1 MRIIDTTTFFEE
13 HLMMEL
19 RFNIL
24 DSYVDKFVV
33 CEARFSH
40 SGNEKDIKFNKKNY
54 PQFEDKIIHLIV
66 DKEPDDIIN
75 KNNLSTLDLRLNSI
89 SRIRH
94 QRNHIAICLKDYA
107 ADDYI
112 IHSDNDEIPKLENFN
127 LKNNKKKI
135 VIFNQKLFYYK
146 FNLMLP
152 NIDWYGSKACK
163 LKNLKNID
171 LLRATKNKI
180 YPFYRLDT
188 LFSEIKHQGVNLV
201 SDGGWHFS
209 NLKSIEELQR
219 KFLNDE
225 NHSEYEVQGYT
236 IDRIRENIENKSI
249 DYNHEAK
256 QDSVERFSSSKLQKI
271 DIEILPNYIK
281 KNIEKYKNWFD

>member
-1 MRIIDTTTFFEE
+1 
-13 HLMMEL
+13 MMEL

-24 DSYVDKFVV
+24 DAHVDKFVV

-40 SGNEKDIKFNKKNY
+40 SGNEKDIKFNKKKY
-54 PQFEDKIIHLIV
+54 PQFENKIIHLIV
-66 DKEPDDIIN
+66 DKEPDNII
-75 KNNLSTLDLRLNSI
+75 KKKNLSTLDLRINSI

-94 QRNHIAICLKDYA
+94 QRNYIMNSLKDYT

-112 IHSDNDEIPKLENFN
+112 IHSDNDEIPNLENFN
-127 LKNNKKKI
+127 LKNNNKKI

-163 LKNLKNID
+163 LKYLKNID
-171 LLRATKNKI
+171 FLRATKNKN

-225 NHSEYEVQGYT
+225 NHSEYEAQGYT
-236 IDRIRENIENKSI
+236 IDRIKENIKNRSI

-256 QDSVERFSSSKLQKI
+256 QDSANRFSSSKLQRI
-271 DIEILPNYIK
+271 DTEILPNYIK
-281 KNIEKYKNWFD
+281 KNIEKYRNWFD

>member
-1 MRIIDTTTFFEE
+1 M
-13 HLMMEL
+13 
-19 RFNIL
+19 
-24 DSYVDKFVV
+24 
-33 CEARFSH
+33 
-40 SGNEKDIKFNKKNY
+40 
-54 PQFEDKIIHLIV
+54 
-66 DKEPDDIIN
+66 
-75 KNNLSTLDLRLNSI
+75 NS
-89 SRIRH
+89 
-94 QRNHIAICLKDYA
+94 LKDYT

-112 IHSDNDEIPKLENFN
+112 IHSDNDEIPNLENFN
-127 LKNNKKKI
+127 LKNNNKKI

-163 LKNLKNID
+163 LKYLKNID
-171 LLRATKNKI
+171 FLRATKNKN

-225 NHSEYEVQGYT
+225 NHSEYEAQGYT
-236 IDRIRENIENKSI
+236 IDRIKENIKNRSI

-256 QDSVERFSSSKLQKI
+256 QDSANRFSSSKLQRI
-271 DIEILPNYIK
+271 DTEILPNYIK
-281 KNIEKYKNWFD
+281 KNIEKYRNWFD

>member
-13 HLMMEL
+13 HFMMEL

-24 DSYVDKFVV
+24 DPYVDKFVV

-40 SGNEKDIKFNKKNY
+40 SGNEKDIKFNKKKY

-66 DKEPDDIIN
+66 NKEPDDIIR
-75 KNNLSTLDLRLNSI
+75 KNNLNTLDLRLNSI

-94 QRNHIAICLKDYA
+94 QRNYIANSLKDYA

-112 IHSDNDEIPKLENFN
+112 IHSDNDEIPKLENFD
-127 LKNNKKKI
+127 LKNNTKKI

-146 FNLMLP
+146 FNLILP
-152 NIDWYGSKACK
+152 NINWYGSKACK

-180 YPFYRLDT
+180 YPFYRIDT
-188 LFSEIKHQGVNLV
+188 LFSEIKHQGINLV

-225 NHSEYEVQGYT
+225 NHSEYEAQGYT
-236 IDRIRENIENKSI
+236 IDRIKKNIKNKSI

-256 QDSVERFSSSKLQKI
+256 QDSVDRFSSSKLKRI

-281 KNIEKYKNWFD
+281 KNIEKFKNWFD